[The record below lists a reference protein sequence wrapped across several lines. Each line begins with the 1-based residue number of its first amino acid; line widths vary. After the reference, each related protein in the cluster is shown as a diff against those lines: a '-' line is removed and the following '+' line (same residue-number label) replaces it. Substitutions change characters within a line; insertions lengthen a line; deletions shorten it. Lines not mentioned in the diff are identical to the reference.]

1 MGVLCIYICNV
12 CINKLT
18 DSPFVRG
25 RWIRPKKEL
34 QKYSLCGTSP
44 NFTSLDF
51 RGLCAASREEEPYLE
66 RFMASKNQFTS
77 SSTVPKSSMLS
88 RALLETT
95 TEVIGLKNCGSL
107 RRHKSWD
114 FCRLRFCGTS
124 DSSTSLRRVHTN
136 QPIYSAL
143 EVRRKIGI

>member
-1 MGVLCIYICNV
+1 
-12 CINKLT
+12 
-18 DSPFVRG
+18 
-25 RWIRPKKEL
+25 
-34 QKYSLCGTSP
+34 
-44 NFTSLDF
+44 
-51 RGLCAASREEEPYLE
+51 
-66 RFMASKNQFTS
+66 MASKNQFTS

-124 DSSTSLRRVHTN
+124 DSSTSLHRVHTN
-136 QPIYSAL
+136 QPTYSAL
-143 EVRRKIGI
+143 KVRRKIAIYVGEYLTTKCFTWLKVMKHYSKNTTDYRGSLEYAGYTDLIQ